1 MPTFEERYEE
11 SLIKQLFEAEI
22 KQKAK
27 QLQDENDEEADYY
40 EDKRIFQHQK
50 RDGDWDVPIDEEIRY
65 FDPEL
70 SYELTGYRPI
80 TMTDGLDFDPAPF
93 REAAECYEKNKYYT
107 SYLPGSKPYKELQ
120 NEVSL

>member
-1 MPTFEERYEE
+1 MAKKKMENPLEKSQKMPTFEERYEE

-50 RDGDWDVPIDEEIRY
+50 RDGD
-65 FDPEL
+65 
-70 SYELTGYRPI
+70 
-80 TMTDGLDFDPAPF
+80 
-93 REAAECYEKNKYYT
+93 
-107 SYLPGSKPYKELQ
+107 
-120 NEVSL
+120 